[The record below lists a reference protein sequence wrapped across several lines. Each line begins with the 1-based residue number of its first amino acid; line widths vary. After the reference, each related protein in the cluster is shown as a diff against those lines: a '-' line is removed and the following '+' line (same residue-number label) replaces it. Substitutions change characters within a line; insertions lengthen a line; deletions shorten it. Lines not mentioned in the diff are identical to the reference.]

1 MPKQPTAFGVLL
13 RRLREE
19 QRLSRREL
27 SRLAELSPSLV
38 FMVESGRVAYLGFPA
53 VVRCAAVLDVPVE
66 MFAQSVLDPESILNP
81 AV

>member
-13 RRLREE
+13 RKLREE
-19 QRLSRREL
+19 QGLSQREL
-27 SRLAELSPSLV
+27 AKLADLSSGLI

-81 AV
+81 VG